1 MSVTLTMFS
10 EATAE
15 LAESAET
22 SLLSLLCELCGCL
35 SVQYSIVPRSS
46 DPLSAGWAS
55 RNPAERSGSGPGVRR
70 MTAKGRP
77 CRRIS
82 SGSSVAARSTSAP
95 RRAPRTRTTSKDR
108 TMSDILYS
116 LVGPHPHSQTPSR
129 RGARAYPE
137 RNVTTGP
144 SWLARTLARG
154 RDDLTFESS
163 AWLVFALHRSVP
175 MSTRKPTG
183 TVGRRMEALSE
194 RVTRRAGST
203 TAFTC
208 ALAVVLL
215 WAALGPTFRFS
226 NTWQLVIN
234 TGTTIVTFLMVFL
247 IQRTQNKDSLAIH
260 LKLNEIVAA
269 LEGSSNRLIDVEDL
283 TEDEIRTLHEHYK
296 KLSLMAGKD
305 MKLTESHSIEEA
317 EARHNIKH
325 SKHKHKEK

>member
-46 DPLSAGWAS
+46 DPLITCSAS
-55 RNPAERSGSGPGVRR
+55 RNPAASSRSAPGVR
-70 MTAKGRP
+70 MTTAKGRP

-116 LVGPHPHSQTPSR
+116 LVGPHPHSQTPLR

-269 LEGSSNRLIDVEDL
+269 MEGASNRLIDAETLSEKELL
-283 TEDEIRTLHEHYK
+283 TLETYYAELTKLAK
-296 KLSLMAGKD
+296 KDAHVTD
-305 MKLTESHSIEEA
+305 SHSVEEA
-317 EARHNIKH
+317 RERHTEKH
-325 SKHKHKEK
+325 GKRRRAS